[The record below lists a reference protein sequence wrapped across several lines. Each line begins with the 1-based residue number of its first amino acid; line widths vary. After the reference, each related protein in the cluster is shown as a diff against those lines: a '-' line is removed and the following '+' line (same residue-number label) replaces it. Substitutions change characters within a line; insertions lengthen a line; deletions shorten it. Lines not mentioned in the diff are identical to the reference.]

1 VRAGKEKSLK
11 TVLFVTSC
19 LDDAKELACRSQELW
34 FLTVPKSPA
43 EALDLVS
50 TRSFDFILFD
60 IGLKGACVI
69 DFLPEMVTAAR
80 SVPVFILT
88 REYAFCFEHLA
99 MKAGVCGYFHI
110 PYFFSVLN
118 ARIACF
124 FEAAG
129 SVFGQQ
135 PGDGEA
141 VITDTILGKSESMTS
156 LRARILALRERT
168 EPVLIS
174 GESGCGKDLV
184 ARMVH
189 EHSPVAS
196 GPFVPFN
203 VSCIP
208 ESLAESTLF
217 GSARGSYTGSERE
230 TKGLFEEANGGSL
243 FLDEIGDLKPALQP
257 KFLRILEEGV
267 VTRLGSTHRRKVD
280 FRLICATNRNMRESV
295 ASGLFRADLLYRID
309 ILRLEVPPLR
319 AHPEDIPVL
328 AARCLRKYRKVLSCH
343 ALDKLG
349 GFQWPGN
356 VRQLF
361 NCLTRAACSSNDG
374 VIQSSHIE
382 F

>member
-1 VRAGKEKSLK
+1 MK

-19 LDDAKELACRSQELW
+19 LNDAKELGFRSQGLW

-43 EALDLVS
+43 DALDLVS

-60 IGLKGACVI
+60 LALKGAWVP

-80 SVPVFILT
+80 AVPVFILT

-99 MKAGVCGYFHI
+99 IEAGVCGYFHI
-110 PYFFSVLN
+110 PYSFPVLN
-118 ARIACF
+118 ARIVRF
-124 FEAAG
+124 LEAAG
-129 SVFGQQ
+129 LVRRLPSGE
-135 PGDGEA
+135 GEA
-141 VITDTILGKSESMTS
+141 SIADAILGISESMTS
-156 LRARILALRERT
+156 LRARILSLRGCT

-184 ARMVH
+184 AQMVH
-189 EHSPVAS
+189 AHSPVAP

-230 TKGLFEEANGGSL
+230 AMGLFEEASGGSL
-243 FLDEIGDLKPALQP
+243 FLDEIGELTQTLQP
-257 KFLRILEEGV
+257 KFLRILDEGV
-267 VTRLGSTHRRKVD
+267 VMRLGSMRRRKVN
-280 FRLICATNRNMRESV
+280 FRLICATNRNLRDSV
-295 ASGLFRADLLYRID
+295 ASGLFRDDLLYRID

-349 GFQWPGN
+349 RFHWPGN

-361 NCLTRAACSSNDG
+361 NCLKRAACASSGG
-374 VIQSSHIE
+374 VIQSNHIE

>member
-1 VRAGKEKSLK
+1 M
-11 TVLFVTSC
+11 TSC
-19 LDDAKELACRSQELW
+19 LDDAKELACRSQGFW

-60 IGLKGACVI
+60 IGLKGACVL
-69 DFLPEMVTAAR
+69 DFLPEMVTAAHA
-80 SVPVFILT
+80 VPVFILT

-99 MKAGVCGYFHI
+99 IKAGVCGYFHI
-110 PYFFSVLN
+110 PYFFSILN
-118 ARIACF
+118 ARIDRF
-124 FEAAG
+124 FEATG
-129 SVFGQQ
+129 SSYGQTS
-135 PGDGEA
+135 GDVEA
-141 VITDTILGKSESMTS
+141 VITDTILGKSESMAS

-243 FLDEIGDLKPALQP
+243 FLDEIGELKPALQP

-267 VTRLGSTHRRKVD
+267 VTRLGSMRRRKVD
-280 FRLICATNRNMRESV
+280 FRLICATNRSLRESV
-295 ASGLFRADLLYRID
+295 SSGLFRADLLYRID

>member
-1 VRAGKEKSLK
+1 MK

-19 LDDAKELACRSQELW
+19 LDDAKELACRSQGLW

-99 MKAGVCGYFHI
+99 MKAGACGYFHI
-110 PYFFSVLN
+110 PYFFSILN
-118 ARIACF
+118 ARIDSF
-124 FEAAG
+124 FEATG
-129 SVFGQQ
+129 SSYGQT

-141 VITDTILGKSESMTS
+141 VITDTILGKSESMTA

-243 FLDEIGDLKPALQP
+243 FLDEIGELKPALQP

-267 VTRLGSTHRRKVD
+267 VTRLGSTHRRKVN
-280 FRLICATNRNMRESV
+280 FRLICATNRNLRESL
-295 ASGLFRADLLYRID
+295 ASDLFRADLLYRID

-361 NCLTRAACSSNDG
+361 NCLTRAACSSNG
-374 VIQSSHIE
+374 GIIQSNHIE